1 MLSKLFERFGRARGA
16 AGGNAQ
22 PLVARAP
29 AYADGTAWVFAYGSL
44 MWRPGFRYAEA
55 ARASLHG
62 YRRGFCI
69 YSVHYRGSLRRPG
82 LVLGLQRGGVCEGI
96 AYRIAPEE
104 SVEALAYI
112 RDREQV
118 SGVYREKM
126 VRVSLGGDAPQTVT
140 ALTFV
145 AEKRHPSFARA
156 LPLVRQARVI
166 RGAYGSSGTNL
177 DYLINTLVHLREL
190 GIRDRQLERL
200 LTVAGVYFAND
211 EAREGHRARVT
222 PLNAAPQSL
231 RQLRISRSA
240 LEQRNRFAY
249 RSRLS
254 GI

>member
-1 MLSKLFERFGRARGA
+1 MITKLFSRRKRSAE
-16 AGGNAQ
+16 
-22 PLVARAP
+22 LP
-29 AYADGTAWVFAYGSL
+29 AADGETSATPRLDQGAWIFAYGSL
-44 MWRPGFRYAEA
+44 MWRPGFRYADA
-55 ARASLHG
+55 VHASLHG

-82 LVLGLQRGGVCEGI
+82 LVLGLERGGVCEGI
-96 AYRIAPEE
+96 AYRIAPEDAD
-104 SVEALAYI
+104 EALAYI

-126 VRVSLGGDAPQTVT
+126 VRLSLEGDVRRVVT

-156 LPLVRQARVI
+156 LPLARQARVI
-166 RGAYGSSGTNL
+166 RGASGSSGANL
-177 DYLINTLVHLREL
+177 DYLINTLMHLREL

-200 LTVAGVYFAND
+200 LTLTGVYFANG
-211 EAREGHRARVT
+211 EALEGHRARAK
-222 PLNAAPQSL
+222 PLDATPQSL
-231 RQLRISRSA
+231 RQLQIPRGA

-249 RSRLS
+249 RGRLA